1 MASKNEFKA
10 PKKLADGRR
19 PDLREY
25 CEVFKMTASDESEME
40 FLSHLYRV
48 LRLTGG
54 TVTLTD
60 DEGAVVYD
68 FRETSR

>member
-54 TVTLTD
+54 AIAITD
-60 DEGAVVYD
+60 ANGEQRYEFGG
-68 FRETSR
+68 